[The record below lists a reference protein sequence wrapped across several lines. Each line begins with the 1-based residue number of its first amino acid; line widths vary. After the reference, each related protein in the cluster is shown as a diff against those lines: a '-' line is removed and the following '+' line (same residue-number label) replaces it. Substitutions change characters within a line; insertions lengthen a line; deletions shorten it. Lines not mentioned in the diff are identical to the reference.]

1 MAAKK
6 TETKGKEKNKNSPRI
21 KGLTKADV
29 LRKCKQ
35 LSNWGKWGPKDELGV
50 LNYITQEDIDDQTA
64 PEIFFPLQK
73 KGVRFL
79 KIEKE
84 M

>member
-6 TETKGKEKNKNSPRI
+6 TATKGKAKNKNSPRR

-35 LSNWGKWGPKDELGV
+35 LSNWG
-50 LNYITQEDIDDQTA
+50 NYGN
-64 PEIFFPLQK
+64 K
-73 KGVRFL
+73 SN
-79 KIEKE
+79 
-84 M
+84 